1 MELNKYT
8 NLTEVSLNEK
18 EPDVTTKLF
27 SQWQGA
33 SLFIKILK

>member
-8 NLTEVSLNEK
+8 NLTEISLNER
-18 EPDVTTKLF
+18 EPDVTIKLF
-27 SQWQGA
+27 SQWRGV

>member
-18 EPDVTTKLF
+18 EHDVTTKLF
-27 SQWQGA
+27 SQWQGV